1 MPCAG
6 KLASKALPPGSRWRT
21 VSRGYAT
28 HVIAARSMLGHRS
41 AMSEPNSDFEQAA
54 QIVEAFSES
63 ETDERI
69 LELLNRIA
77 AAIRDHAIDN

>member
-1 MPCAG
+1 M
-6 KLASKALPPGSRWRT
+6 SKPS
-21 VSRGYAT
+21 
-28 HVIAARSMLGHRS
+28 
-41 AMSEPNSDFEQAA
+41 SDFEQAA

-69 LELLNRIA
+69 LELLTQIA

>member
-1 MPCAG
+1 MG
-6 KLASKALPPGSRWRT
+6 
-21 VSRGYAT
+21 
-28 HVIAARSMLGHRS
+28 
-41 AMSEPNSDFEQAA
+41 EQNSDFEQAA

-69 LELLNRIA
+69 LELLTQIA

>member
-1 MPCAG
+1 
-6 KLASKALPPGSRWRT
+6 
-21 VSRGYAT
+21 
-28 HVIAARSMLGHRS
+28 MLGHRN

-69 LELLNRIA
+69 LELLARIA
-77 AAIRDHAIDN
+77 AAIRNHAIDN

>member
-1 MPCAG
+1 VDCATD
-6 KLASKALPPGSRWRT
+6 R
-21 VSRGYAT
+21 
-28 HVIAARSMLGHRS
+28 IAGWLMLGHPS

-54 QIVEAFSES
+54 RIVEAFFES

-77 AAIRDHAIDN
+77 AAIRDHAVDN